1 MHHHDR
7 ARPKGRTEWED
18 SLSTTNPDGLRI
30 LMLSHMYPSAVNPT
44 AGIFVHEQVRA
55 LIDLGHDVRV
65 VSPKGWAPPWLTRWE
80 AYRRVNAKELVNGVT
95 VLHPTKITLPGARLG
110 HRNADAFLL
119 SVRRTIRRLHSEWPI
134 DVIHAH
140 MVVPDGWA
148 AARIGAEIGV
158 PAVGTAHRADVLDIP
173 AQGAASRM
181 RVAEAIERLDAVVT
195 VSRAIGDAADAIA
208 RPRRPITVVP
218 NGADASVFMPR
229 DVHEAR
235 RRLGVPEGV
244 PVVSYVGKLVPRK
257 GVDTLIEAM
266 GVLARRPRGAPFLV
280 MAGIGEMRQGLEA
293 RARDLGVDD
302 HIMFLGKVPHDDV
315 GWVMSAGDVF
325 VLPSLSEGL
334 PTVVCEA
341 MACGLA
347 VVATAVDGTPEI
359 VDDPATGLLVAPRD
373 ADALAAA
380 LARVLDDA
388 PLRTAMGR
396 EALRRSDAD
405 YTWAANARRM
415 EHVYRQVIRP

>member
-1 MHHHDR
+1 MV
-7 ARPKGRTEWED
+7 
-18 SLSTTNPDGLRI
+18 
-30 LMLSHMYPSAVNPT
+30 SHMYPSPVNPT
-44 AGIFVHEQVRA
+44 GGIFVHEQVKA
-55 LIDLGHDVRV
+55 LRDRGHDVRV
-65 VSPKGWAPPWLTRWE
+65 VSPKGWAPPGLGRWSS
-80 AYRRVNAKELVNGVT
+80 YRDVVAEDEVDGVT
-95 VLHPTKITLPGARLG
+95 VNYPRKLTLPGGRLG

-119 SVRRTIRRLHSEWPI
+119 GIRRTVRRIHAEWPI

-140 MVVPDGWA
+140 MMVPDGWA
-148 AARIGAEIGV
+148 AARVGHELGV

-173 AQGAASRM
+173 AQGAKARM
-181 RVAEAIERLDAVVT
+181 RVAEAIQTLDAVVT

-218 NGADASVFMPR
+218 NGADAEVFMPR
-229 DVHEAR
+229 DAAEAR
-235 RRLGVPEGV
+235 ARIDLPPEG

-266 GVLARRPRGAPFLV
+266 GILAARSAGAPRLV
-280 MAGIGEMRQGLEA
+280 MAGIGPLREPLEQ
-293 RARDLGVDD
+293 RAAELGVADR
-302 HIMFLGKVPHDDV
+302 ITWLGKVPHDDV

-341 MACGLA
+341 MACGLP

-359 VDDPATGLLVAPRD
+359 VDDPATGLLIQPHD
-373 ADALAAA
+373 AGGLAAA
-380 LARVLDDA
+380 LARVLDDPA
-388 PLRTAMGR
+388 LRASMGA
-396 EALRRSDAD
+396 EALRRSEAD

-415 EHVYRQVIRP
+415 EQVYAQVMGG